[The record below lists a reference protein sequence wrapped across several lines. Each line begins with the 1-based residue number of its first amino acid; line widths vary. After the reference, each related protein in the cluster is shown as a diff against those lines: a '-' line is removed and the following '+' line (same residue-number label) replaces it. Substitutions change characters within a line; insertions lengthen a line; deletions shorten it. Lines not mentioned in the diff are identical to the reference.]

1 MAVVPVAVSN
11 VAGRLQNEKSC
22 TVLLKRTSN
31 VGAPAMVATL
41 APTGRPALLIE
52 EQGAQVPAARPI
64 GRSLRSLPQE
74 PPLHVRT

>member
-1 MAVVPVAVSN
+1 MVSN

-31 VGAPAMVATL
+31 VCAPAMVAIL

-52 EQGAQVPAARPI
+52 EQGAQVPAARP
-64 GRSLRSLPQE
+64 GDRCDHSPRSRHSM
-74 PPLHVRT
+74 